1 MGWAWAAS
9 ALSAA
14 PPTSKLETRR
24 LEKEWVRWAGD
35 FMSAP

>member
-1 MGWAWAAS
+1 MGWAWTAS

-24 LEKEWVRWAGD
+24 LEKERVRWTGD
-35 FMSAP
+35 LISIP